1 VVVDHAVDVGP
12 DPPLVAV
19 VELLEGDVVPVADG
33 RDQCL
38 VLGVGRNPRG
48 RRDGCGGG

>member
-1 VVVDHAVDVGP
+1 MVVDHAVDIGP

-19 VELLEGDVVPVADG
+19 VELLEGTVVAGADG

-38 VLGVGRNPRG
+38 VLGVCSGPRE
-48 RRDGCGGG
+48 GGGCSG